1 MSLSAIAS
9 QLYTIQTRKK
19 VPLSTAFKLMVRED
33 LAMRFSVYN
42 LARTLTKSEFIA
54 TVAQASFGQRT
65 PLQKKQDEEDAKK
78 EKADKQFKQFTA
90 LSIASLNK
98 KINTLT
104 AITER
109 NTTLISGIYGELGAF
124 RTQRRMN
131 VNSFNDRAVRVPGLS
146 KTIKGQIEQINAEL
160 QQLKVK
166 ERRGKV
172 RGVTAKA
179 KEKKE
184 KEKSET
190 DFFKVFLPLLLRNPT
205 ALALLAGGA
214 LRSIGIARLG
224 IAAYSL
230 YNLPG
235 ALERMGTRM
244 GGKSAYDDPITEA
257 TSQTVDPYIAGFGA
271 YQATKMVGGAISML
285 RDRGKAG
292 LKPVTASQARIQM
305 INKMIPGLQK
315 GGMGYREAQKT
326 ARQRVAKYSKAVN
339 QAKKF
344 KVVAPLF
351 RGLIQRFPAVNA
363 AVVTYHLSKMSVAV
377 SNRSS
382 GLISQ
387 DKFREEMINGY
398 DGLIDSVGVT
408 GVGMLMGGLV
418 GTAMFPGVGTM
429 GGAILGGTF
438 ATFAH
443 LISELFGG
451 KDSKY
456 LATKVYG
463 IIHEDKIE
471 RSNPKIEVPRDETDS
486 DLDSEPD
493 TPDTDTPDTDTPPP
507 ERLSWKK
514 DKEFFQEV
522 YRVSEKFQINP
533 QDLLKVMWFETGR
546 TFSPSAKNPNSTA
559 RGLIQFTEDSAKTI
573 GTTTSALAAMTRAEQ
588 MKYVEKY
595 FDFWKLP
602 KGADRATIYAYVF
615 MPAKAQTGAKVF
627 AKPGDPEYE
636 KNKVLDVTQGLNALG
651 EPVYQIDVSDFAKA
665 TYVEDFKIP
674 ENFIRAEPP
683 PEEEPPVTSNVT
695 NEEDTTMLAMS
706 AIQGV
711 ETVSKRLDSFG
722 RETRNAILGLG
733 NGALANRRNPSA
745 FNPEFPHEMNR
756 V

>member
-19 VPLSTAFKLMVRED
+19 IPLSTAFKLMVRED

-65 PLQKKQDEEDAKK
+65 PLQKKQDEEESKK
-78 EKADKQFKQFTA
+78 EKRDKQFKQFSA
-90 LSIASLNK
+90 LSIANLNK
-98 KINTLT
+98 KINTL
-104 AITER
+104 AMITER
-109 NTTLISGIYGELGAF
+109 NTALISGIYGELGSF

-131 VNSFNDRAVRVPGLS
+131 INSFTDRAVRVPGLS
-146 KTIKGQIEQINAEL
+146 RTIKGQIEQINAEL

-190 DFFKVFLPLLLRNPT
+190 DFFKLFLPLLLKNPT

-224 IAAYSL
+224 IAAYAL

-235 ALERMGTRM
+235 AMQRMGTRM
-244 GGKSAYDDPITEA
+244 GGKTAYDDPITEA
-257 TSQTVDPYIAGFGA
+257 TSQTVDPYIAGYGA

-305 INKMIPGLQK
+305 INKMIPGFQK
-315 GGMGYREAQKT
+315 RGMGYREAQKT
-326 ARQRVAKYSKAVN
+326 AGQRVAKYSKAVN

-344 KVVAPLF
+344 KVVAPLL

-363 AVVTYHLSKMSVAV
+363 AVVTYHLSKMSIAV

-387 DKFREEMINGY
+387 DKFREEMISGY

-418 GTAMFPGVGTM
+418 GTAMFPGVGTV

-463 IIHEDKIE
+463 IIHEDKTE
-471 RSNPKIEVPRDETDS
+471 RVTPKKEVPPDETDNR
-486 DLDSEPD
+486 
-493 TPDTDTPDTDTPPP
+493 DTDPTDAERGNTDPTDADRRSGRRPD
-507 ERLSWKK
+507 RLSWMK
-514 DKEFFQEV
+514 DTEFLQEV
-522 YRVSEKFQINP
+522 YRVSDKFKIDP
-533 QDLLKVMWFETGR
+533 QDLLKVMHIETGG
-546 TFSPSAKNPNSTA
+546 TFDPAIPNPTPGSTA
-559 RGLIQFTEDSAKTI
+559 TGLIQMTEANAKTL
-573 GTTTSALAAMTRAEQ
+573 GTTTSKLKMMTRAEQ
-588 MKYVEKY
+588 MTYVEKY

-602 KGADRATIYAYVF
+602 KGANRATIYAYVF
-615 MPAKAQTGAKVF
+615 APAKAQRGDTVF
-627 AKPGDPEYE
+627 YRLGDREYDINRALDVAGE
-636 KNKVLDVTQGLNALG
+636 KNAIDMDDLDHHTNR
-651 EPVYQIDVSDFAKA
+651 PNFP
-665 TYVEDFKIP
+665 IP
-674 ENFIRAEPP
+674 ENPRVELP
-683 PEEEPPVTSNVT
+683 PEEELPVTSNVT

-711 ETVSKRLDSFG
+711 ETLSKRLDLFG
-722 RETRNAILGLG
+722 RETRNAIVGLG
-733 NGALANRRNPSA
+733 NDALSNRRNPSA
-745 FNPEFPHEMNR
+745 FNPEFPYEMNR